1 MHAEPSSD
9 LELAAAL
16 MPAQAA
22 TAASASAVPLAV
34 QLSWRRFRYPQSLY
48 KYAAMLGML
57 AFVAYAIDYLDIDP
71 ERLLDMP
78 GRIWST
84 LSNRYYPPNIPHI
97 ATKDYLHALVETL
110 QMSYLAT
117 VIGIA
122 LSIPLAWFAAFNMT
136 PSRRFLYP
144 VSRLIIMGSRSVHEM
159 IWTILFVAIL
169 GYGMLPGTLA
179 LTLFC
184 VGFTGKLF
192 SEAVEAIDMGQCD
205 AIRATG
211 ANQLQ
216 VFVFAVLPQVRVAWT
231 GIGIYTWDA
240 LFRAATIV
248 GFFGAGGMGWYLR
261 ESVQQVASHDVAA
274 ILLSIVLV
282 VIASELISAW
292 LRTRIAR
299 AIA

>member
-1 MHAEPSSD
+1 M
-9 LELAAAL
+9 
-16 MPAQAA
+16 MPARAA
-22 TAASASAVPLAV
+22 RSANASAVP
-34 QLSWRRFRYPQSLY
+34 LSWRRFRYPQSLY
-48 KYAAMLGML
+48 KYAGLLATL
-57 AFVAYAIDYLDIDP
+57 AFIVYAIDYLDIDP

-78 GRIWST
+78 GRIWAT

-122 LSIPLAWFAAFNMT
+122 LSVPLAWFAAFNLT

-144 VSRLIIMGSRSVHEM
+144 VSRLIIMGARSVHEM

-192 SEAVEAIDMGQCD
+192 SEAVESIDMGQCD

-211 ANQLQ
+211 ANQFQ
-216 VFVFAVLPQVRVAWT
+216 VFVFAALPQVRVAWT